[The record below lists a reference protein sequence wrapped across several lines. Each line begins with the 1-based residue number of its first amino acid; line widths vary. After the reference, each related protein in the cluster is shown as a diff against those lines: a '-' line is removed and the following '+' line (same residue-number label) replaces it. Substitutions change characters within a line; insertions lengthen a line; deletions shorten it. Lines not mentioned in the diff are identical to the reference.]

1 MDFEQQVAVAMHAT
15 AEQVAP
21 PVDVLV
27 RGGAERGEQLRRR
40 RSRYGVAFGGA
51 VGAVAVLAVA
61 LGTGLGRTTATTPPA
76 GGGPAPSTSAV
87 SSAAC
92 GSPVRTDVLPQ
103 WAWAGFSNPEE
114 GGVRW
119 VMGSQGHI
127 LAILFVELD
136 APEAK
141 DHSNKI
147 LWVTPLEQDPLAPLL
162 VDAVKDGTT
171 QVVRRTIENGPGP
184 SYLDLPT
191 AGCWHLDLSWDGGK
205 HTDTMSLVYATPAH

>member
-1 MDFEQQVAVAMHAT
+1 MDFEQQVAVAMHST
-15 AEQVAP
+15 AEAVSP

-27 RGGAERGEQLRRR
+27 RGGAERGEQLRCR
-40 RSRYGVAFGGA
+40 RSRYAVAFGGA
-51 VGAVAVLAVA
+51 AGAVAVVLVA
-61 LGTGLGRTTATTPPA
+61 LGTGLGRQAASTPPA
-76 GGGPAPSTSAV
+76 GQPTASA
-87 SSAAC
+87 SAAVAC

-103 WAWAGFSNPEE
+103 WAWAGFSNPES
-114 GGVRW
+114 GGVPW
-119 VMGSQGHI
+119 VMGSQGNI
-127 LAILFVELD
+127 LGVLFGQPLS

-147 LWVTPLEQDPLAPLL
+147 LWVTPLAQDPLSPLV

-191 AGCWHLDLSWDGGK
+191 PGCWHLDLSWDGGK
-205 HTDTMSLVYATPAH
+205 HRDSMNLVYSAPSS